1 MSLKMITEAV
11 RAEREKAVVSA
22 IHSGEM
28 EGLPMT
34 EATRA
39 DTADYV
45 AGEIDLDQLEAR
57 VRSRYGLE

>member
-1 MSLKMITEAV
+1 MSLSTTEAV
-11 RAEREKAVVSA
+11 ERAAREKAVQAA

-34 EATRA
+34 AATRA

-45 AGEIDLDQLEAR
+45 AGEIDLEQLEAR
-57 VRSRYGLE
+57 IRARYQIG

>member
-1 MSLKMITEAV
+1 MSLTTITAAE
-11 RAEREKAVVSA
+11 RAEREKAVTAA

-57 VRSRYGLE
+57 VRSRYGIE